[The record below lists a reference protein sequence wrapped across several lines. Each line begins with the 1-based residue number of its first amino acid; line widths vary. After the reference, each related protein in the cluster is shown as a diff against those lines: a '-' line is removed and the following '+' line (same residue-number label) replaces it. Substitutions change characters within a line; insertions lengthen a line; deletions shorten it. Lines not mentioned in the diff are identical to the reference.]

1 MESINRSGRHQLRG
15 LIMVLILSC
24 TFLMVFYF
32 QVIFSLNSTFFA
44 LGGDGILCY
53 QNSYYLAKY
62 DSSLMYSQSINYPY
76 GEVSF
81 YTQAQPLVIGV
92 VKCVSNHFADITSYT
107 TGITNL
113 LMLISIVL
121 AAVFLYL
128 LLSGIGLPTVY
139 AVLVSLGIAFL
150 SPQIDRFGGHFTLG
164 YVCAIPMLL
173 YFMFQVNSGRNK
185 VIFSLFTGIT
195 LFVLI
200 TGHIYFLFFFAFM
213 IGIYWLNVFLSTK
226 RKDSRLYLKIV
237 LHITLE
243 LLLPVLIFYLLIQD
257 YAGMA
262 PDRPAKPYG
271 FLVYKASPESVF
283 LPIWGIEY
291 GKFLH
296 HLRNF
301 KYVQWEGVSYVG
313 LVGVVG
319 FITIIVTLIKKA
331 FRSSWKDALRI
342 TNNTYLNVMFWA
354 AFVVLLYSFGLPFIL
369 GLQFLVEYLGPLQQ
383 IRSIG
388 RFAWLFYFM
397 LNIVVFY
404 NLWQYYGSHNKSH
417 MRLLIVALP
426 LILLFTDMYFY
437 IRRKQESLNNT
448 FPAWSD
454 YSNINPEN
462 KWVSNIDPAQYGA
475 IIPLPFYH
483 MGSDNYSIPVRSDM
497 LANSFLV
504 SMKTGLPVAAV
515 YMSRASVSQ
524 SLKNIA
530 LVLEPYRYPEI
541 MNDMPDKKP
550 FLVVAGKC
558 DSYTTNELNLLRHST
573 KIDSNNIFDL
583 YRLDF
588 EKLSDIAEIRAKEI
602 YNEFYVYGFT
612 KPDTNY
618 TDHSCGQVI
627 VADFNNQSSPG
638 YQGSAKK
645 ITGRSFEVLYD
656 GPLVSQHDSD
666 FICSLWMSPMNRDLF
681 PKARIITELF
691 DSSGTLLDYKNMMAG
706 NLIRTID
713 GEWGLIEWSIPV
725 KKNGC
730 KLKISIRNTDIKR
743 KQSYLVDELLVR
755 QHNCNVYRIHNGV
768 FIKNGRWYQ
777 LRSENNAI
785 TEVPGNQPGNK

>member
-1 MESINRSGRHQLRG
+1 MVSINNSGRNRLKG
-15 LIMVLILSC
+15 LIMVLLLSC
-24 TFLMVFYF
+24 TFLIVFYF
-32 QVIFSLNSTFFA
+32 KVIFSLNTTFFA
-44 LGGDGILCY
+44 LEGDGILCY
-53 QNSYYLAKY
+53 QNSYYLAAY

-81 YTQAQPLVIGV
+81 YTQAQPLVTGV
-92 VKCVSNHFADITSYT
+92 VKFVSNHFADVTSYT
-107 TGITNL
+107 TGIINF

-128 LLSGIGLPTVY
+128 LLSGTGLPSVY

-173 YFMFQVNSGRNK
+173 YFMFQVHCGRNK
-185 VIFSLFTGIT
+185 IIFSLFTGVT

-213 IGIYWLNVFLSTK
+213 IGIYWLFVFLSSK
-226 RKDSRLYLKIV
+226 KKDSGLYLKIV

-243 LLLPVLIFYLLIQD
+243 LLLPVLVFYLLIHD

-283 LPIWGIEY
+283 LPVWGIEY

-301 KYVQWEGVSYVG
+301 RYVQWEGVSYVG

-319 FITIIVTLIKKA
+319 FIALMVTLFKKA

-342 TNNTYLNVMFWA
+342 TNNTFLNVMFWA
-354 AFVVLLYSFGLPFIL
+354 SFIALLYSFGLPFIL
-369 GLQFLVEYLGPLQQ
+369 GLEFLVEYLGPLQQ

-404 NLWQYYGSHNKSH
+404 NLWQYYVSHNKSH
-417 MRLLIVALP
+417 MRLLIVALS
-426 LILLFTDMYFY
+426 LILLFTDMYLF
-437 IRRKQESLNNT
+437 IRHKQDSLNNT

-454 YSNINPEN
+454 YSNENPEN
-462 KWVSNIDPAQYGA
+462 EWVSRVDPAQYGA

-483 MGSDNYSIPVRSDM
+483 MGSDNYGIPVRGEM

-541 MNDMPDKKP
+541 LNDMPDQKP

-558 DSYTTNELNLLRHST
+558 DSYTADELNLLRHSV

-602 YNEFYVYGFT
+602 CNEFYVNGFT

-618 TDHSCGQVI
+618 IDHSCAKVI
-627 VADFNNQSSPG
+627 VADFDNHSSPG
-638 YQGSAKK
+638 YQGNAKK
-645 ITGRSFEVLYD
+645 ITGRSFEVVYD
-656 GPLVSQHDSD
+656 GPLFSQHDSD

-681 PKARIITELF
+681 PKARIISELF
-691 DSSGTLLDYKNMMAG
+691 DSTGTLYDYKNMMAG
-706 NLIRTID
+706 NLIRAID
-713 GEWGLIEWSIPV
+713 DEWGLIEWSVPV

-730 KLKISIRNTDIKR
+730 RLKISIENSEIKR
-743 KQSYLVDELLVR
+743 NQTYLADELLVR
-755 QHNCNVYRIHNGV
+755 PNNCNVYRIHNNA
-768 FIKNGRWYQ
+768 FIKNSRWYH
-777 LRSENNAI
+777 LRSDNNAI
-785 TEVPGNQPGNK
+785 MEVPGNLRGNR

>member
-1 MESINRSGRHQLRG
+1 MNNSERNRLKG
-15 LIMVLILSC
+15 LIMVLLLSC
-24 TFLMVFYF
+24 TFLIIFYF
-32 QVIFSLNSTFFA
+32 KVIFSLNTTFFA

-53 QNSYYLAKY
+53 QNSYYLAAY

-81 YTQAQPLVIGV
+81 YTQAQPLVTGV
-92 VKCVSNHFADITSYT
+92 VRFVSDHFADVTSYT
-107 TGITNL
+107 TGIINF

-128 LLSGIGLPTVY
+128 LLSGTGLPAVY
-139 AVLVSLGIAFL
+139 AALVSLGIAFL

-173 YFMFQVNSGRNK
+173 YFMFQVHCGRNK
-185 VIFSLFTGIT
+185 IIFSALTGLSLFI
-195 LFVLI
+195 LI
-200 TGHIYFLFFFAFM
+200 TGHVYFLFFFAIM
-213 IGIYWLNVFLSTK
+213 IGFYWLFVFFST
-226 RKDSRLYLKIV
+226 RKKNGRFYLGIL

-243 LLLPVLIFYLLIQD
+243 LLLPVLIFYLLIHD
-257 YAGMA
+257 YDSMA

-271 FLVYKASPESVF
+271 FLIYKASPESVF
-283 LPIWGIEY
+283 IPGWDFGSCKL
-291 GKFLH
+291 FH
-296 HLRNF
+296 HLRN
-301 KYVQWEGVSYVG
+301 YCYADWEGVSYVG

-319 FITIIVTLIKKA
+319 FVIIIVSRVQKV
-331 FRSSWKDALRI
+331 FRGKWEDFFKV
-342 TNNTYLNVMFWA
+342 TNNTFLNAMFWA
-354 AFVVLLYSFGLPFIL
+354 SFIALLYSFGLPFIL
-369 GLQFLVEYLGPLQQ
+369 GLEFLVEYLGPLQQ

-397 LNIVVFY
+397 LNTVVFY
-404 NLWQYYGSHNKSH
+404 NLWQYYVSHNKSH

-426 LILLFTDMYFY
+426 LIMLFTDMYLF

-462 KWVSNIDPAQYGA
+462 KWVSRIDPDKYGA
-475 IIPLPFYH
+475 LIPLPFYH
-483 MGSDNYSIPVRSDM
+483 MGSDNYGIPVRGEM

-530 LVLEPYRYPEI
+530 LVLEPYRFPEI
-541 MNDMPDKKP
+541 LNDMPNQKP
-550 FLVVAGKC
+550 FLIVAGKC
-558 DSYTTNELNLLRHST
+558 DSYTTDELNLLNHST

-588 EKLSDIAEIRAKEI
+588 EKLSDIAEMRAEEI
-602 YNEFYVYGFT
+602 CNEFYIKGFT

-618 TDHSCGQVI
+618 IDHSCGQVI
-627 VADFNNQSSPG
+627 VTDFNTQISPG
-638 YQGSAKK
+638 YQGNAKK
-645 ITGRSFEVLYD
+645 ITGRSYEVLYD

-681 PKARIITELF
+681 PKARIISELF
-691 DSSGTLLDYKNMMAG
+691 DSTGTLYDYKNMMAG

-713 GEWGLIEWSIPV
+713 GEWGLIEWSVPV

-730 KLKISIRNTDIKR
+730 RLKISIENSEIKR
-743 KQSYLVDELLVR
+743 NQTYLADELLIR
-755 QHNCNVYRIHNGV
+755 PNNCNVYRIHNGA
-768 FIKNGRWYQ
+768 FIKNCRWYQ
-777 LRSENNAI
+777 LRSDNNAI
-785 TEVPGNQPGNK
+785 MEVPGNQPGNR